1 MTINHYITDLNIVTD
16 ILPVFNYT
24 NNRFSE
30 QVLTGLLTK
39 TLPSTTHIIE
49 RQQILESFI
58 KNYRL
63 LQSYNYA
70 KAEFAEVYQFLQQV
84 EGPVSNHLLTFFTNK
99 IEQQV
104 SISRY
109 AQFVLFFDRL
119 LQKWIAAINRT
130 FFPNAYRADLEAM
143 EQLLTFFD
151 LRHYAERLKEDRFG
165 RKEVRQLSQ
174 KIAARKQD
182 GSWNLF
188 WPRFF
193 LFEAYTSIS
202 IAIVR
207 RGFTFPVP
215 GAKALTIRDLYHPLL
230 KEPVK
235 NDIHI
240 TKQVCLLTGPNMAG
254 KSTLLKSIGLCVFLA
269 HTGLAIPASFA
280 EIPFFDHIAV
290 FINHRDDLQN
300 GYSHF
305 MYEIKNLKEVLQQTA
320 DGKRCFSV
328 FDELFKGT
336 NQEDALAITTATIE
350 GLSRTD
356 SSCFLISTHL
366 HALKETP
373 AVAGNAAHVYHI
385 TCVIENGRPT
395 FTYKL
400 GSGWSDLRIGR
411 LLFEAEGLYELLN
424 KQPTSG

>member
-1 MTINHYITDLNIVTD
+1 MTINHHITDLNILTE

-30 QVLTGLLTK
+30 QVLAELLTK
-39 TLPSTTHIIE
+39 PLPSIAAIIG
-49 RQQILESFI
+49 RQQVLQGFV
-58 KNYRL
+58 KNYRI

-70 KAEFAEVYQFLQQV
+70 KAEFAEVHQFVEQV
-84 EGPVSNHLLTFFTNK
+84 AEPVPNHWMALFTNK
-99 IEQQV
+99 DELQV
-104 SISRY
+104 LISRY

-119 LQKWIAAINRT
+119 LQQWIAAINRT
-130 FFPNAYRADLEAM
+130 IFPEVYRGQPEAM

-151 LRHYAERLKEDRFG
+151 LRYYAERLNENRFG

-174 KIAARKQD
+174 KIAARKKD
-182 GSWNLF
+182 GSWSLF
-188 WPRFF
+188 WSRLF

-207 RGFTFPVP
+207 HRFTFPVP
-215 GAKALTIRDLYHPLL
+215 GAKALTIRDLYHPLV
-230 KEPVK
+230 KEPAK

-254 KSTLLKSIGLCVFLA
+254 KSTLLRSIGLCVFLA

-280 EIPFFDHIAV
+280 EIPFFDHISV

-305 MYEIKNLKEVLQQTA
+305 MYEIKNLKEVLQHTA
-320 DGKRCFSV
+320 AGRRCFAI

-356 SSCFLISTHL
+356 TSCFLISTHL

-373 AVAGNAAHVYHI
+373 AVAGNATHVYHI
-385 TCVIENGRPT
+385 ACVIENGRPG

-411 LLFEAEGLYELLN
+411 LLFEAEGLFELLN
-424 KQPTSG
+424 RQPTGA